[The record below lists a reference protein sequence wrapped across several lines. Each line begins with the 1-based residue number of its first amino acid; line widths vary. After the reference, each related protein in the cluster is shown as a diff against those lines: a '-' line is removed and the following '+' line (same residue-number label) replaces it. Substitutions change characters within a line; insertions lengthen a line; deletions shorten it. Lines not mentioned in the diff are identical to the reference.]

1 MTARVLV
8 HHAVEEGHVV
18 LRRLEVSNYRKVR
31 ERLVHD
37 NDDIRGLA
45 EIKVRLLRRAF
56 TVSGGNRLLLFR
68 LRLAR
73 RRLRIRRQRF
83 QIRAL
88 KRCIVFFLNA
98 LILVRIIDLII
109 LSLCLSDLSL
119 DLFHLRHRVSI
130 RLVDVDQVQIRQ
142 VGNQKSVFPVTHV
155 RRKQG
160 CIHPPECLYILVLDG
175 IRQQNQGQDGC
186 RQERKAD
193 SFQADPTLHLPGSK
207 HHKCKAERGKQH
219 MPVDDIVIV

>member
-73 RRLRIRRQRF
+73 RRLRIRRQCC
-83 QIRAL
+83 QIRTL
-88 KRCIVFFLNA
+88 KCCILFFPGTS
-98 LILVRIIDLII
+98 ILVRIIDLII
-109 LSLCLSDLSL
+109 LRLCLLDFSF
-119 DLFHLRHRVSI
+119 DLFHLRHRISI
-130 RLVDVDQVQIRQ
+130 RLVNVDQVQVRQ
-142 VGNQKSVFPVTHV
+142 VGNQKSVFPVAHV
-155 RRKQG
+155 RCKQG
-160 CIHPPECLYILVLDG
+160 CIHPPEHLYILVLDG
-175 IRQQNQGQDGC
+175 IRQQDQGQDGC
-186 RQERKAD
+186 RQKRKTD
-193 SFQADPTLHLPGSK
+193 SFQTNPALHLPGSK
-207 HHKCKAERGKQH
+207 HHKCKAERREQH
-219 MPVDDIVIV
+219 VPVDNIVVV